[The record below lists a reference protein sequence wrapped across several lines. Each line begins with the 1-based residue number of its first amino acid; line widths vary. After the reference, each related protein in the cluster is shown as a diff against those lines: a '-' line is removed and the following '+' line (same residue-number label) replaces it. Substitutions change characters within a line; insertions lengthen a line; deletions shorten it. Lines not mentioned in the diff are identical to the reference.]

1 MATVIGSELLARAL
15 KSQGVDTMFYVMG
28 GPMLET
34 EATCIKLGIRAV
46 DTRHEQAAS
55 FSAHAWGRVMR
66 RPGVA
71 MGCSGPGATNLVT
84 GVANAFTDAAPLV
97 AIGGASPR
105 VYLGM
110 EAFQEIDQVAV
121 MRPVTKWAERI
132 YDARR
137 IPDMVATAFRQA
149 TTGRPG
155 PVYLDL
161 PGDILGEKVDDE
173 KIEFPPAWKTLPR
186 PLGDKG
192 AIQEAIALLSRAER
206 PVILGG
212 SGVWWSDGAAAFQA
226 LVEATGIPF
235 YTTPISRGTV
245 PEDHELAFM
254 NARSKAFTEADVLLT
269 VGTRFNWVIQFGRPP
284 RFAKDLKVIHV
295 DINPTQLNWNRE
307 ADVPIVGDARAV
319 LEQLTEEARGKIDP
333 KKYAPWVGKLRV
345 LDAEKSAEQEKAMS
359 SDNTPIHP
367 LRLCKEVRD
376 FLKRDAILVVDGQEI
391 LNFGRQS
398 IPTYVPGHRLN
409 SGAFGCMGV
418 GLPFG
423 VGAKVAKP
431 DTQVLVLHGDGSY
444 GINAMEIDTAV
455 RHRIPIVVVIS
466 NNGGWTADTSWTL
479 PLPKPGRNLGRTRY
493 DRVAMELGAHGEL
506 VEKPHEIRPALERA
520 YASGK
525 PAVVNVMTDDQARA
539 QTVRF
544 SAYTT

>member
-15 KSQGVDTMFYVMG
+15 KSQGVETMFYVMG

-34 EATCIKLGIRAV
+34 EATCIKLGIRAI
-46 DTRHEQAAS
+46 DTRHEQSAS

-186 PLGDKG
+186 PMGDRG
-192 AIQEAIALLSRAER
+192 AIQEAIALLARAER

-245 PEDHELAFM
+245 PEDHALAFM
-254 NARSKAFTEADVLLT
+254 NARSKAFT
-269 VGTRFNWVIQFGRPP
+269 
-284 RFAKDLKVIHV
+284 
-295 DINPTQLNWNRE
+295 
-307 ADVPIVGDARAV
+307 
-319 LEQLTEEARGKIDP
+319 
-333 KKYAPWVGKLRV
+333 
-345 LDAEKSAEQEKAMS
+345 
-359 SDNTPIHP
+359 
-367 LRLCKEVRD
+367 
-376 FLKRDAILVVDGQEI
+376 
-391 LNFGRQS
+391 
-398 IPTYVPGHRLN
+398 
-409 SGAFGCMGV
+409 
-418 GLPFG
+418 
-423 VGAKVAKP
+423 
-431 DTQVLVLHGDGSY
+431 
-444 GINAMEIDTAV
+444 
-455 RHRIPIVVVIS
+455 
-466 NNGGWTADTSWTL
+466 
-479 PLPKPGRNLGRTRY
+479 
-493 DRVAMELGAHGEL
+493 
-506 VEKPHEIRPALERA
+506 
-520 YASGK
+520 
-525 PAVVNVMTDDQARA
+525 
-539 QTVRF
+539 
-544 SAYTT
+544 